1 MLEFRLFLF
10 FLLCMRIWRIQSFLL
25 QDDSMDEVGREQE
38 MNAAA
43 EVTSVLSESGFTIN
57 ESTEILEIVI
67 E

>member
-1 MLEFRLFLF
+1 
-10 FLLCMRIWRIQSFLL
+10 
-25 QDDSMDEVGREQE
+25 MDEFGGEHE

-57 ESTEILEIVI
+57 ESTEILEIAI

>member
-1 MLEFRLFLF
+1 M
-10 FLLCMRIWRIQSFLL
+10 L